1 LLKLHIN
8 GAEHTCSAPD
18 NTKAIY
24 VLRNDLGLRGVKLGC
39 AGGHCGACTVLVDG
53 QAVNTCDM
61 PLWALEGKQV
71 ITPEGL
77 GSAGNPHPVQAALM
91 QEQPGQC
98 GFCLPGIMMT
108 AAALMDRPQPPT
120 EAELLAAL
128 DRHLCRCGSHAS
140 ILRALKFALHNKAEV
155 VQ

>member
-1 LLKLHIN
+1 MKFHIN
-8 GAEHTCSAPD
+8 GVEHSCAAPD

-24 VLRNDLGLRGVKLGC
+24 VLRNDLGLHGVKLGC
-39 AGGHCGACTVLVDG
+39 AAGHCGACTVLVDG
-53 QAVNTCDM
+53 KAVNTCDM
-61 PLWALEGKQV
+61 PLWALQGKQV
-71 ITPEGL
+71 VTPEGL
-77 GSAGNPHPVQAALM
+77 GSPDKPHPVQAALL

-108 AAALMDRPQPPT
+108 AAALFDAAEPPS
-120 EAELLAAL
+120 EAQLLAAL

-140 ILRALKFALHNKAEV
+140 ILRALRQALQAKAEL